1 MEAKSDETS
10 LARRY
15 GDLAGGDPDDGER
28 QQRLSADDTI
38 AASGRQYSRT
48 VPIVHE
54 ELAAVQLRNAV
65 QDSYS
70 LLDVS
75 NCDLHAC
82 IL

>member
-1 MEAKSDETS
+1 MEGKSDETS

-15 GDLAGGDPDDGER
+15 GDLAGGDPDAGER
-28 QQRLSADDTI
+28 QQRFSADDTT
-38 AASGRQYSRT
+38 AASGRQYCRT

-54 ELAAVQLRNAV
+54 EIAAAQLRNAV
-65 QDSYS
+65 QDSYF

-75 NCDLHAC
+75 KCDLHAC